1 MLKVCYL
8 LLSCVG
14 RVSQDALQNMT
25 WHEVQ
30 NRLREVQKEQQMCI
44 HKAELTELGTC
55 KNGLMSSITSLCFV
69 NIVMISYKFLLDF
82 VTLQFDAKCTCTCFV
97 FIMSKCCAA
106 MKTACRHLPSH
117 FTLEELLGSHG
128 EQRRAAHQAS
138 GASSRRSV
146 SARDLNN
153 CHCNLCSLHCVL
165 IDLIIY

>member
-1 MLKVCYL
+1 M
-8 LLSCVG
+8 G